1 MRAQLLVV
9 VLCSLGL
16 TACTRSLQGQWS
28 GTSDYFNAPFTMD
41 ITQAADGRLS
51 GTYQDQHDKGFV
63 DGTYNGEPTCS
74 FRVNFGDTGLLFDGT
89 FEGTKKVVGTFRRTG
104 GTHDFEMTKP

>member
-1 MRAQLLVV
+1 MRKQLLVA
-9 VLCSLGL
+9 VLCSIGL
-16 TACTRSLQGQWS
+16 AGCTRSLQGHWS

-51 GTYQDQHDKGFV
+51 GVYQDQHDKGTV
-63 DGTYNGEPTCS
+63 DGTYNGEPTCA

-89 FEGTKKVVGTFRRTG
+89 FEGRKRVVGTFRRTG
-104 GTHDFEMTKP
+104 GQHNFEMTKP